1 MQDYGRALV
10 VGEPTFGKGTVQNL
24 IDLNRFD
31 RSSDGKLGQLKTT
44 IAQFF
49 RVNGQS
55 TQNRGIEPDII
66 LPTVVS
72 IKDHGESSLEN
83 ALPWTSIR
91 PAYYTPLEFEIRKI
105 DKVRQLHEKRIAT
118 DPAFIALLETEQA
131 IFDAGEKTE
140 VSLLESDRIAEYE
153 SIRTE
158 QLKRE
163 NQIRQ
168 AQGLAPLSALR
179 GEEERSKVE
188 NDEEELMDV
197 VLKETGRI
205 LADYIGSGLK

>member
-1 MQDYGRALV
+1 M
-10 VGEPTFGKGTVQNL
+10 
-24 IDLNRFD
+24 
-31 RSSDGKLGQLKTT
+31 
-44 IAQFF
+44 
-49 RVNGQS
+49 
-55 TQNRGIEPDII
+55 
-66 LPTVVS
+66 
-72 IKDHGESSLEN
+72 
-83 ALPWTSIR
+83 
-91 PAYYTPLEFEIRKI
+91 
-105 DKVRQLHEKRIAT
+105 RQLHEKRIAT